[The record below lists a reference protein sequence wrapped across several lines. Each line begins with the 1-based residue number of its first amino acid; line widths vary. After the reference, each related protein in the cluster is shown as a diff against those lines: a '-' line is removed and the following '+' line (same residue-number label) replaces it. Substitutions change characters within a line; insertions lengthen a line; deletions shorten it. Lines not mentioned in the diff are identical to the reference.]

1 MILSTALLKKIITS
15 TSAIIDGK
23 SPVDALNCLHIV
35 ADNGTL
41 SISAT
46 NIDAIIT
53 ESVAYDGDEQWDF
66 IVKSSELLGAVKGIV
81 EEEVTV
87 TVDGGYVTLKAK
99 RQRFKLAIMPSD
111 TFPAFSM
118 AMNNVKHSIVM
129 PAKDFINAVDCV
141 DFVMSKDDLRP
152 YLRGVLLDVLSADT
166 FALVATNGIGLAYK
180 EVKCEGIVGNPGKV
194 IIPDTIVKL
203 LLKCSRTDDDV
214 SVDITDNLIS
224 FAFNG
229 TEIVS
234 KVVDNT
240 YPEYRRIF
248 PRSSSFSVNVDA
260 DEIMTGVKSCLSVG
274 DMDKNNTVR
283 IAFTGDRMSMHSSVD
298 NGGETDYDVLFAEI
312 AGERPF
318 DVIGV
323 NGKRLEEGI
332 AKASGSIEI
341 KFGSSAKDTID
352 ILTPTHRY
360 IVMPVRL

>member
-1 MILSTALLKKIITS
+1 MNLSTALLKKIITS

-35 ADNGTL
+35 ADAGTL

-53 ESVAYDGDEQWDF
+53 ESIAYDGDEQWDF
-66 IVKSSELLGAVKGIV
+66 IVKSSELLGAVKSV
-81 EEEVTV
+81 AEEEVTV
-87 TVDGGYVTLKAK
+87 TADGFYIFLKAK

-111 TFPAFSM
+111 TFPAFGM
-118 AMNNVKHSIVM
+118 ALNNVKHSIVM

-152 YLRGVLLDVLSADT
+152 YLRGVLLDVLSTDA
-166 FALVATNGIGLAYK
+166 FALVATDGNGLAYK
-180 EVKCEGIVGNPGKV
+180 EVSCEGIVGNPGKV

-214 SVDITDNLIS
+214 SVDVTDNLIS

-234 KVVDNT
+234 KVFDST
-240 YPEYRRIF
+240 YPDYRRIF
-248 PRSSSFSVNVDA
+248 PQKSSFSVNVDA
-260 DEIMTGVKSCLSVG
+260 AEIMTGVKSCLSVG
-274 DMDKNNTVR
+274 DMDKHNTVR
-283 IAFTGDRMSMHSSVD
+283 INFTGDHMSMHSSVD

-332 AKASGSIEI
+332 AKAGGSIEI
-341 KFGSSAKDTID
+341 LFGSSPLDVID
-352 ILTPTHRY
+352 VFTSDYRFLFTP
-360 IVMPVRL
+360 IKL